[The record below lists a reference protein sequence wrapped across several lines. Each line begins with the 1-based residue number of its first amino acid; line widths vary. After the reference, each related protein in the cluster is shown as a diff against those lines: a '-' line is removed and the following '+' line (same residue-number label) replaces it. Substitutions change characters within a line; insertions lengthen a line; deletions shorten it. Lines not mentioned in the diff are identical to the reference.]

1 MARNQPKLKLDPTPS
16 FEEEVR
22 DFEDESRYLGSAPF
36 DQEDAKR
43 RIDRIAHRLAR
54 IWSVFLI
61 YIILAQGLQT
71 GLSLPVPYFNVTV
84 PLIPTFKL
92 GSAEFVAVVTTTT
105 VTVFGFLVI
114 VARFLFH
121 TGRAKRSKG

>member
-22 DFEDESRYLGSAPF
+22 DFEDESRYLGEGLF
-36 DQEDAKR
+36 DHEDAKR

-54 IWSVFLI
+54 IWSAFLI
-61 YIILAQGLQT
+61 YIIVAQGIQT
-71 GLSLPVPYFNVTV
+71 GLSLPVPYFSISIT
-84 PLIPTFKL
+84 LIPSFKL
-92 GSAEFVAVVTTTT
+92 GTAEFVAVVTTTT
-105 VTVFGFLVI
+105 ATVFGFLVI

-121 TGRAKRSKG
+121 TGKVKRQKD